1 MSSGISFSGLGS
13 GVDTNAIVTQLMQ
26 LERIPITKTERAKTA
41 LKSKQ
46 SVVQELNTLLKAL
59 RDKAL
64 ALKDAT
70 AFNVKTAT
78 TSDPSVASA
87 TSTSLAATGSYNV
100 TVTALSKAHTMASA
114 APSPVMS
121 NDTLHITVGATT
133 VDVAALA
140 TDSLQGLAD
149 KINSAT
155 NTPVA
160 ASVVND
166 KLVLISKTTGAAG
179 AMTVTSDAT
188 LAGSLGLVETQPAQ
202 DSAATVNGLAVTGS
216 GNSISGAIAGVTL
229 NLSKEGSTTVNVG
242 LDGAAIETKVK
253 EFVDSYNA
261 LINNIAIATKYDVAS
276 KTKGALQGDQSMS
289 SLMGQLRAIAGSV
302 VTSLTGTDSLAQ
314 IGITTNPDRSGKLV
328 LNSGAFQTAL
338 KANPSAVADVFG
350 KDDGVSGAG
359 AGDGIAFQLHAM
371 ADSFSSEVMAGRLK
385 GFTDSLG
392 RMDKRIADLEVIMDL
407 KEKNMRAKFAAMEKA
422 VSTFKAQGADLASRL
437 GINTPNP

>member
-13 GVDTNAIVTQLMQ
+13 GVDTNSIVTQLMK
-26 LERIPITKTERAKTA
+26 LERIPIAKTEKAKTD

-59 RDKAL
+59 RDKAA
-64 ALKDAT
+64 ALKDPSV
-70 AFNVKTAT
+70 FNVKTAT
-78 TSDPSVASA
+78 TSDPLVASA
-87 TSTSLAATGSYNV
+87 TSTNLAAAGSYNV

-114 APSPVMS
+114 ASPVMS
-121 NDTLHITVGATT
+121 NDTLHITVGTT
-133 VDVAALA
+133 TANVTALA

-160 ASVVND
+160 ASVVNN

-179 AMTVTSDAT
+179 GMTVTSDAA
-188 LAGSLGLVETQPAQ
+188 LAGSLGLVQTQAAQ

-229 NLSKEGSTTVNVG
+229 NLTKEGTTTVNVG
-242 LDGAAIETKVK
+242 LDAAAAETKVK
-253 EFVDSYNA
+253 EFVDAYNA

-276 KTKGALQGDQSMS
+276 KGKGALQGDQSMS
-289 SLMGQLRAIAGSV
+289 SLMGQLRGIAGAAVS
-302 VTSLTGTDSLAQ
+302 SLTGVDSLAQ

-338 KANPSAVADVFG
+338 KANPSAVSDVFG
-350 KDDGVSGAG
+350 KDDGVAGAG
-359 AGDGIAFQLHAM
+359 PGDGIAYQLHAM

-437 GINTPNP
+437 GA